1 VDLTDGQLEVTIDR
15 AKLRRISVN
24 IIENAIDAMPEGG
37 QLTINSKQLQDEFQI
52 TFTDTGTGMT
62 AEEMKNLWT
71 PFRTTKA
78 KGLGLV
84 ICKRLVE
91 AHGGSI
97 TLESIPG
104 KGSTFTVTLPVTPN
118 LKEVNAT

>member
-1 VDLTDGQLEVTIDR
+1 M
-15 AKLRRISVN
+15 N

-71 PFRTTKA
+71 PFRTMKA

>member
-1 VDLTDGQLEVTIDR
+1 MDLTDGQLEVTIDR
-15 AKLRRISVN
+15 AKLRRISVS

-71 PFRTTKA
+71 PFRTMKA
-78 KGLGLV
+78 KGLGFV

>member
-1 VDLTDGQLEVTIDR
+1 MDLTDGQLEVTIDR
-15 AKLRRISVN
+15 AKLRRISVS

-37 QLTINSKQLQDEFQI
+37 QLTINSKQLQDEFLI

-71 PFRTTKA
+71 PFRTMKA
-78 KGLGLV
+78 KGLGFV